1 MELTYITCKDIAEA
15 KKISKKLL
23 DEKLIA
29 CSNMFPISSMFHWKG
44 KLVEEDEVVL
54 LCKSS
59 RTEFQSLIKVV
70 EGMHSYDIPC
80 IERISSEGSE
90 KFEQWV
96 RKEVA

>member
-1 MELTYITCKDIAEA
+1 MELIYITCRDMAEA

-44 KLVEEDEVVL
+44 KLVDEKEVVL

-70 EGMHSYDIPC
+70 EEMHSYDVPC
-80 IERISSEGSE
+80 IERISTEGSE
-90 KFEQWV
+90 KFEAWAK
-96 RKEVA
+96 KEVQ